1 MPSSQRQTL
10 VIEDA
15 VIERRLRR
23 PIDLARFASAV
34 LTIVAVGLLAYVA
47 HQTTSGIDQDISQ
60 GANKLPGVVILIAN
74 IVSGFG
80 AIVFPA
86 VVALDLMLRKRGR
99 QLVEALAGMLG
110 TIFLLALATWALNKF
125 GSIRLISSF
134 AGSGNRN
141 TATPFNALLGG
152 LAALV
157 TVARLFSR
165 PRWSV
170 ACSVVLISVGLGDI
184 VSGGVTAAGLA
195 VSVLTGWAVGLLIR
209 YLLGTDSTRPSGMD
223 VANTLGTIGL
233 PLALLR
239 AARVLSS
246 GRRYDATTSDGE
258 RLDLVVLDR
267 DLEGAGLATAVYRSL
282 RLRDEIGSAG
292 TSMRRRLERTALNS
306 WAISTAGIN
315 TPHLIAVA
323 EVGPDAA
330 VLAFN
335 HVPGRTFADLPRPLG
350 DAELVGAWEIIRD
363 LQAARIAHRNL
374 TAENFLLGADGKVYL
389 VGLEDGVIAASDV
402 LLRIDLAEIF
412 CTLAILS
419 DSARAMQSGQL
430 VLGENHL
437 SRALPALQSVAFST
451 NTRAELKEHNH
462 ILAEIREQLVALAP
476 EAKVEQIEIE
486 RIKPRTLLT
495 IAGGTIAGYILLT
508 QLAQVDLNQLLASA
522 NPIWLLI
529 GFGFSILTYLAATLS
544 LTGVTPERLS
554 FWKTFQA
561 QWAASF
567 ATLMAPPTLGSVAV
581 NVRFLTKQGI
591 NSALAGASV
600 AVAQVLAFFSHV
612 GLLLIAAI
620 AAGTANDLSFAP
632 PKIAVIIFV
641 ILVLAIAIALSFAK
655 VRREII
661 KRVKPII
668 SQVIPRLASLLNHP
682 RQLSQGI
689 GGVLLLNLSYCF
701 CLIAC
706 VHAFSPQVSIAGVAL
721 VYLGSS
727 VVAQAAPTPGGLGA
741 VEAAIAA
748 GLTATGIQGEIAVS
762 ATLLFRLWTFWLPTI
777 PGWLAFGRLQKSG
790 DL

>member
-1 MPSSQRQTL
+1 MPTKDSGMPSSQRQTL

-34 LTIVAVGLLAYVA
+34 LAIVAVGLLAYVA

-86 VVALDLMLRKRGR
+86 AVALDLMLRKRGR

-223 VANTLGTIGL
+223 VANTMGTIGL

-267 DLEGAGLATAVYRSL
+267 DLEGAGLATAAYRSL

-315 TPHLIAVA
+315 TPHLLAVA

-335 HVPGRTFADLPRPLG
+335 HVPGRTFADLPGPLG

-419 DSARAMQSGQL
+419 DSARAMQAGQL
-430 VLGENHL
+430 VLGDNHL

-451 NTRAELKEHNH
+451 NTRSELKEHNH
-462 ILAEIREQLVALAP
+462 ILAEIREKLVALAP
-476 EAKVEQIEIE
+476 EAKVDQIEIE

-508 QLAQVDLNQLLASA
+508 QLAQVDLNRLFASA

-544 LTGVTPERLS
+544 LTG
-554 FWKTFQA
+554 
-561 QWAASF
+561 
-567 ATLMAPPTLGSVAV
+567 
-581 NVRFLTKQGI
+581 
-591 NSALAGASV
+591 
-600 AVAQVLAFFSHV
+600 
-612 GLLLIAAI
+612 
-620 AAGTANDLSFAP
+620 
-632 PKIAVIIFV
+632 
-641 ILVLAIAIALSFAK
+641 
-655 VRREII
+655 
-661 KRVKPII
+661 
-668 SQVIPRLASLLNHP
+668 
-682 RQLSQGI
+682 
-689 GGVLLLNLSYCF
+689 
-701 CLIAC
+701 
-706 VHAFSPQVSIAGVAL
+706 
-721 VYLGSS
+721 
-727 VVAQAAPTPGGLGA
+727 
-741 VEAAIAA
+741 
-748 GLTATGIQGEIAVS
+748 
-762 ATLLFRLWTFWLPTI
+762 
-777 PGWLAFGRLQKSG
+777 
-790 DL
+790 